1 MGDEMDGKNGNLARQ
16 ASHQA
21 LGTTKLQ
28 CFRHLGKYFKQS
40 AKALDRQVAREARFY
55 GALIR
60 LQQNWKVKRQH
71 MAASASGNEGFT
83 IDLFD
88 NSVYDPAAIFR
99 PSALSTVH
107 DEHDSAGRLAINV
120 PPNSFR
126 SLQFGFLSAD
136 PADNPSESSKTKIN
150 SSREAEKESVSDDES
165 VKDTHSLLREVH
177 QAIFDE
183 QVFNLVNREAFN
195 QTLGVNVTG
204 IQENYLQLNI
214 GEGTS
219 VFISL
224 IPSKDEQ
231 MADGPSTQNIENAI
245 LPLDTLDGL
254 QFPEDDKP
262 DTPKKMS
269 VIPDQISCEIYPQ
282 QDVPTSTGA
291 RVSGLPANEGS
302 GLLGHFCMSLVHRIF
317 SNKVLTELENVIKGV
332 PYLQL
337 LSQPTWHS
345 WTSSWMLSVKIPQS
359 LLHACQTRASDMRHV
374 GNVAKSQFHTKV
386 VVTDDCINLEGEDL
400 PVIILQQVA
409 GQAIH
414 WLHEEA
420 LAVGIKANRDFL
432 CLSLELDQGE
442 TLSVVPHVDPE
453 DSGGCISWW
462 LVIDAVAS
470 RIGRLEVGTARPDRP
485 DNRNI
490 YKHRQSQELACL
502 PSKQAI
508 SKIRVSWEKRTLRFR
523 VWTNHPLPTFNFVYF
538 ILFVLMSGGT
548 PTGAGYMRQRHSQG
562 YASSGDD
569 LEDDACSVMR
579 SPSPQSPKVW
589 SRIEILENALWLA
602 SAAFIVYYGDR
613 KSNMIYILCHDE
625 RIRRLP
631 LYLGMVGVVLNIIIF
646 FYTSMSAWSVRR
658 FDEKW
663 ELESIT
669 ALPFVTL
676 LGGISFCFFCFALWP
691 IWSFLTLPLLFTLFM
706 AGMVICPYIIIGIFR
721 QQHDVLRADY
731 ASELG
736 EKHY

>member
-1 MGDEMDGKNGNLARQ
+1 METKWTEKMEISLDKLPIKRLEVIEENGLEHDVGYDEKRKSLIRRIDFAWAVEKDENKKQKKSSKESAATQWQWQSIGGELAAGSPGALRHYR
-16 ASHQA
+16 SHQHRKSFNSRVEANDAVTVASMTRPKPLPNEA
-21 LGTTKLQ
+21 LSDLAVSAATKLQ

-183 QVFNLVNREAFN
+183 QVYFTR
-195 QTLGVNVTG
+195 
-204 IQENYLQLNI
+204 
-214 GEGTS
+214 EGTS

-231 MADGPSTQNIENAI
+231 TADSPSTQNIENAI
-245 LPLDTLDGL
+245 LPLDTLDDL

-269 VIPDQISCEIYPQ
+269 VIPDQISSAKN
-282 QDVPTSTGA
+282 VPTST
-291 RVSGLPANEGS
+291 RVSGQPAKEGS
-302 GLLGHFCMSLVHRIF
+302 GLLGHFCMSLAHQIF
-317 SNKVLTELENVIKGV
+317 SNKVLTELENLVKGV

-359 LLHACQTRASDMRHV
+359 LLHACQPRASDMRHV
-374 GNVAKSQFHTKV
+374 GNVAKFQFHTKV
-386 VVTDDCINLEGEDL
+386 VVTDDCINVEGEGAPNMVGLFNGNSEEICSMNRYNCNLADL

-409 GQAIH
+409 GQVIH
-414 WLHEEA
+414 RLHEEA

-432 CLSLELDQGE
+432 CSSLELDQGE
-442 TLSVVPHVDPE
+442 TLSVVAHVDPE

-462 LVIDAVAS
+462 LVIDDTSDAAS
-470 RIGRLEVGTARPDRP
+470 ETRKFLGHLSLEVLYSTLM
-485 DNRNI
+485 
-490 YKHRQSQELACL
+490 YL
-502 PSKQAI
+502 
-508 SKIRVSWEKRTLRFR
+508 VSLC
-523 VWTNHPLPTFNFVYF
+523 N
-538 ILFVLMSGGT
+538 GG
-548 PTGAGYMRQRHSQG
+548 G
-562 YASSGDD
+562 
-569 LEDDACSVMR
+569 
-579 SPSPQSPKVW
+579 
-589 SRIEILENALWLA
+589 N
-602 SAAFIVYYGDR
+602 
-613 KSNMIYILCHDE
+613 
-625 RIRRLP
+625 
-631 LYLGMVGVVLNIIIF
+631 
-646 FYTSMSAWSVRR
+646 
-658 FDEKW
+658 
-663 ELESIT
+663 
-669 ALPFVTL
+669 
-676 LGGISFCFFCFALWP
+676 
-691 IWSFLTLPLLFTLFM
+691 
-706 AGMVICPYIIIGIFR
+706 
-721 QQHDVLRADY
+721 
-731 ASELG
+731 
-736 EKHY
+736 